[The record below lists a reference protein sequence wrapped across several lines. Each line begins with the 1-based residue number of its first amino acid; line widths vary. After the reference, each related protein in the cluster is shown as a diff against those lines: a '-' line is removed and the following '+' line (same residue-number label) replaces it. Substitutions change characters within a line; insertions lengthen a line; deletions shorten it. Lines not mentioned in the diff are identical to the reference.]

1 MAKRHLKSKK
11 VCVRKGSLTEESVPH
26 SDKALGTYGR
36 SGRRFASDDA
46 AEKFVRR
53 HIEGENWGIFPG

>member
-11 VCVRKGSLTEESVPH
+11 VCVRMGSLTEELFLTR
-26 SDKALGTYGR
+26 KGTWDVWEKR
-36 SGRRFASDDA
+36 ARFASDDA